1 MDFGDVSLET
11 TEARTEA
18 LIKEA
23 RNKVES
29 TPAANGTCRNLLCG
43 LDTDKPFCSPECR
56 DEYDRLK
63 DKI

>member
-1 MDFGDVSLET
+1 MDFADIGLEA

-23 RNKVES
+23 RERVET
-29 TPAANGTCRNLLCG
+29 TPKAKGSCNNPLCG

-56 DEYDRLK
+56 DEYDRVK

>member
-1 MDFGDVSLET
+1 MDFADIGLEA

-23 RNKVES
+23 RSSREK
-29 TPAANGTCRNLLCG
+29 TPEANGTCNNPLCG
-43 LDTDKPFCSPECR
+43 FDTAKPFCSPECR

-63 DKI
+63 RKP